1 MGEWN
6 TRSAPAQCALPD
18 LIREYARDLRRNSSA
33 GDDYPWEWAKA
44 TADYLETLIERAS
57 ALSSTERRDDLGIV
71 LSALRFHEEATG
83 EKFDDEDGVIAEI
96 ERDHAAL
103 SSNDRS
109 EV

>member
-57 ALSSTERRDDLGIV
+57 ALSSTER
-71 LSALRFHEEATG
+71 ATRSDGKTIG
-83 EKFDDEDGVIAEI
+83 EFYGDP
-96 ERDHAAL
+96 AAL